1 MRYFGFALA
10 ASALV
15 LGACAGGDTTADTTT
30 AQAPATDAAAPAPAP
45 AGGDV
50 AAAPV
55 TGTVHVS
62 NMVGDA
68 NGYRFEPAE
77 LTVKQGDGVKFVM
90 VSMPPHNA
98 AFENVPPAVAPQ
110 LNANIP
116 EKMGDLSTKMM
127 MNQNEE
133 VTVSFAN
140 IPPGKYDFICT
151 PHLAMGMRGS
161 VTVTQ

>member
-1 MRYFGFALA
+1 MRYFGIALA
-10 ASALV
+10 ASALF
-15 LGACAGGDTTADTTT
+15 LGACGGGDTAADATTD
-30 AQAPATDAAAPAPAP
+30 QAPVTDAAAPAPA

-55 TGTVHVS
+55 TGEIHVS

-77 LTVKQGDGVKFVM
+77 LTVKQGDGVRFVM

-98 AFENVPPAVAPQ
+98 AFENVDPAVVPQ

-127 MNQNEE
+127 MTQGEE
-133 VTVSFAN
+133 AVVSFAN